1 MSGIV
6 KGMHIRDE
14 PVRRFGE
21 VQSSVRTGR
30 IRDCCV
36 VGFKGP
42 LFAFFLVVL
51 FLGSVALPSLVR
63 PAAIP
68 NPSIA
73 DTAPPPSAVEAGIR
87 DGYGKLPLSFEANQG
102 QTDPQ
107 VKFLARGPGYT
118 LFLTTDGAVFSLSNV
133 KGLGRGEFNR
143 LDSGDQGPT
152 SRAVVHMQ
160 LVGANVSPRV
170 SGVQKLEGRA
180 NYFIGNDPALW
191 HSDIPTYARV
201 LYRDV
206 YPGIDLAYYG
216 DQGRIEYDFAVA
228 AGADPGVIA
237 LRLTAPI
244 LPDSTRRAA
253 SSYKSLEMSS
263 DRKSVV

>member
-102 QTDPQ
+102 QTDRE
-107 VKFLARGPGYT
+107 VSFLARGRGYG
-118 LFLTTDGAVFSLSNV
+118 LFLTPTESVLVLRKPNAASPAVVRIKLVGRTRGRWRARTRARRARRAGASCAAP
-133 KGLGRGEFNR
+133 RP
-143 LDSGDQGPT
+143 PT
-152 SRAVVHMQ
+152 VSPSRA
-160 LVGANVSPRV
+160 SR
-170 SGVQKLEGRA
+170 
-180 NYFIGNDPALW
+180 
-191 HSDIPTYARV
+191 
-201 LYRDV
+201 
-206 YPGIDLAYYG
+206 
-216 DQGRIEYDFAVA
+216 
-228 AGADPGVIA
+228 
-237 LRLTAPI
+237 
-244 LPDSTRRAA
+244 
-253 SSYKSLEMSS
+253 
-263 DRKSVV
+263 SV